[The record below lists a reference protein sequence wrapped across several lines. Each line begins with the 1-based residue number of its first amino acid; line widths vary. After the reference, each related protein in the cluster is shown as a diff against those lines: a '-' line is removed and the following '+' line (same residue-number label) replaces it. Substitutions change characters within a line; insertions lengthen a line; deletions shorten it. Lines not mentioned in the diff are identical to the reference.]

1 MNNRIPGTRLI
12 DTIMNNRLI
21 DTWYWAGREGVKR
34 PGPGEGVS
42 PVSWRLVIMIIMI
55 VRMVMLVMKIM
66 RMVSWKKLSKVVF
79 VFVLL

>member
-1 MNNRIPGTRLI
+1 M
-12 DTIMNNRLI
+12 
-21 DTWYWAGREGVKR
+21 KR

-42 PVSWRLVIMIIMI
+42 PVSWRWVSMIIMI

-79 VFVLL
+79 VLL

>member
-1 MNNRIPGTRLI
+1 MNNRIPGTGLI

-42 PVSWRLVIMIIMI
+42 PVSWRLVSMIIMI

-66 RMVSWKKLSKVVF
+66 RMVSCLC
-79 VFVLL
+79 LCLTLE